1 VSVTAEGP
9 PPFSLAAGGLAALGC
24 LLAVGS
30 PFVGDP
36 GDAFRGSVVASGLVG
51 LTFAAQNLRV
61 LRSTGRARLAPAV
74 LVTVFGVVFAVTPL
88 LYEAVG
94 TLATATA
101 QTAGVL
107 TAAFGGYTALESI
120 ETLAGVAP

>member
-1 VSVTAEGP
+1 MTPAEGP

-30 PFVGDP
+30 PFLGDP
-36 GDAFRGSVVASGLVG
+36 DTAFRGSIVASGVVG
-51 LTFAAQNLRV
+51 LVFAAQNLKV
-61 LRSTGRARLAPAV
+61 LRATGRARLAPAV

-88 LYEAVG
+88 LYEGVG
-94 TLATATA
+94 TLSTATA

-107 TAAFGGYTALESI
+107 AAAFGGYTALESI
-120 ETLAGVAP
+120 ETLAGGEP

>member
-1 VSVTAEGP
+1 VSVTEGP

-24 LLAVGS
+24 LVAVAS
-30 PFVGDP
+30 PFVGDA
-36 GDAFRGSVVASGLVG
+36 GAAFRGSAVASGVVG
-51 LTFAAQNLRV
+51 LVFAAQNLRV
-61 LRSTGRARLAPAV
+61 LRATGRARLAPAV
-74 LVTVFGVVFAVTPL
+74 LVTVFGVIFAVTPL

-94 TLATATA
+94 TPSTATA

-120 ETLAGVAP
+120 EALVGTPS